1 MADTVVLPAGFK
13 ADARYAIMTVAVLG
27 EMLQGGLFFGWN
39 ALSIM
44 IKDLG
49 NYSEGCYQDYP
60 SDIPGAPAESLP
72 ASEICK
78 SQESK
83 LAVLWTVGI
92 FALNCG
98 PVLMGFVLDYLGPKF
113 TAILGVFLN
122 MLGLILFAVSSSNGT
137 NAFIPAA
144 IILGLGN
151 ITFHLAQ
158 FHISALFPR
167 KRGLISSI
175 FVSGFTGSA
184 IIMYFLLLIFQNAGS
199 TTNAYRAVLL
209 GYSGI
214 CALWIPLVAWMMPND
229 SFRIGMVYLLRDDW
243 KFEVRQLSDMDRQ
256 YRRATTLQDFV
267 AAASAAGGTNGAVA
281 GTAALYGE
289 DVDLDNTHSNVG
301 VGLVGGSMPDSSDP
315 AWNHSGGGGGA
326 SSGDAAEEQRRQRQR
341 QQQQQWGGI
350 NNGIDTANNT
360 NGGMNSITNTSGYS
374 RQPMT
379 PTSINSQQQTP
390 YDSDHHNNDVEAS
403 SSPTTQYHQQQFG
416 GFDGSAVGPESM
428 PLPPDVSW
436 GPLVFEARHFVELRK
451 KSFKEQFLS
460 AESFGMGVFY
470 TLNVFFLQFYLGT
483 QRLQLDYKGDYN
495 NAYANF
501 GNVVV
506 AFAFVAIPVI
516 GWLLDKKGYGWTLG
530 SINALAVLTSVL
542 QALPWLWIQS
552 LTLIVWMVAR
562 FFMYSSYFAIF
573 GGLFGFRNF
582 GRLVAIDN
590 TFNGLFGLLQYPL
603 TYLGIHALD
612 GNFTVINIVQVLVLL
627 PLFVFC
633 YYMGKWEREDLVPIR
648 PLEGEE
654 LPLDMMGTR
663 ERKALPQLPQMH
675 LPHIELPH
683 LRGGNRRMSSTTEGN

>member
-1 MADTVVLPAGFK
+1 
-13 ADARYAIMTVAVLG
+13 
-27 EMLQGGLFFGWN
+27 
-39 ALSIM
+39 
-44 IKDLG
+44 
-49 NYSEGCYQDYP
+49 
-60 SDIPGAPAESLP
+60 
-72 ASEICK
+72 
-78 SQESK
+78 
-83 LAVLWTVGI
+83 
-92 FALNCG
+92 
-98 PVLMGFVLDYLGPKF
+98 MGFVLDYLGPKF

-122 MLGLILFAVSSSNGT
+122 MLGLILFAVSSSSGT
-137 NAFIPAA
+137 NAFIAAA

-175 FVSGFTGSA
+175 FVAGFTGSA
-184 IIMYFLLLIFQNAGS
+184 IIMYFLLLIFQSAGS
-199 TTNAYRAVLL
+199 TASAYRAVLL
-209 GYSGI
+209 GYAGI

-229 SFRIGMVYLLRDDW
+229 SFRIGMVYLLRNDW
-243 KFEVRQLSDMDRQ
+243 KFEVRQRSDMDRQ

-289 DVDLDNTHSNVG
+289 DVDLDTHHGGNSHSNVG
-301 VGLVGGSMPDSSDP
+301 LVSGNMPDSSDP
-315 AWNHSGGGGGA
+315 TWNTTSNNNPLSGNNNNLGGGGGG
-326 SSGDAAEEQRRQRQR
+326 GDAAEEQRRQRQR
-341 QQQQQWGGI
+341 QQQQQWGG
-350 NNGIDTANNT
+350 NNGTTST
-360 NGGMNSITNTSGYS
+360 NIGGGSALYS
-374 RQPMT
+374 SQPMT
-379 PTSINSQQQTP
+379 PPTMQQQQQQQLHQ
-390 YDSDHHNNDVEAS
+390 HHQPSFNSGGGHRSGVNNDLEA

-436 GPLVFEARHFVELRK
+436 GPLVFEARRFVELRK
-451 KSFKEQFLS
+451 KTFKEQFLS

-530 SINALAVLTSVL
+530 TINALAVLTSIL

-552 LTLIVWMVAR
+552 ITLIVWMVAR

-582 GRLVAIDN
+582 GKLVAIDN

-612 GNFTVINIVQVLVLL
+612 GNFTVINVVQALVLL
-627 PLFVFC
+627 PLFMFC

-654 LPLDMMGTR
+654 LPCDMMGAR
-663 ERKALPQLPQMH
+663 ERKALPQLPQLPQMH

-683 LRGGNRRMSSTTEGN
+683 LRGNRRTSTSDGLN